1 MDHIIYNDAFTSV
14 GKQVTCRITVLLTFN
29 LMGTIKLKLSVTQN
43 CRAFSQHVQACAG
56 THTSKAITSGIS
68 ASALHISA
76 FKLKVSTTVL
86 ASMVEWHLLRIKP
99 VDV

>member
-29 LMGTIKLKLSVTQN
+29 LMGTIKLNPSVTRN

-56 THTSKAITSGIS
+56 THTSKAVTSGIS
-68 ASALHISA
+68 ASALHISVM
-76 FKLKVSTTVL
+76 KLKLSTTVL
-86 ASMVEWHLLRIKP
+86 ASTVELHLIRTKP
-99 VDV
+99 V